1 MAEQRDQHN
10 DDEVDSR
17 KWAAILGPSWAWVV
31 IVIPPLMMFVLPALV
46 VDIARPEWP
55 IDVFAIS
62 VDKASDAFARHIDHR
77 ILYAAMLLFHVALCL
92 GLIMMFWDRLREF
105 PVVLRHRSYVLMLI
119 EVALFVAIVAIYWRS
134 TGLYQL
140 SYLDIRE
147 LLARTCIF
155 DDLLAPCVQD
165 CAVEGVAKCPPDL
178 DKITTKLSILV
189 WIPQIIAIA
198 TVTAALAVV
207 ASIIGHLREFTA
219 QDWRKRFDDG
229 VRNLQV
235 CFFGLSAILVT
246 STITATLFFQFPAS
260 LARADSW
267 VATGLSAHAQTL
279 SVFWGTVYTLT
290 LIATFTPVA
299 LIVRNLA
306 RRYEQ
311 GAASS
316 SEFRSGLVHKALVSP
331 IRLIMNLLAMFAPM
345 LFGAAGSLTKL
356 LPGAG

>member
-46 VDIARPEWP
+46 IDIARPEWP

-165 CAVEGVAKCPPDL
+165 CAVERVAKCPPDL

-260 LARADSW
+260 LARADSC
-267 VATGLSAHAQTL
+267 
-279 SVFWGTVYTLT
+279 
-290 LIATFTPVA
+290 ATFTPVA